1 MRVYLESTGCR
12 LNQSEIETLGRQ
24 FERAGHTLAETAED
38 ADLCVVNT
46 CAVTREAARTSRTI
60 IRRLNRASA
69 GAPVVATGCYAHLSP
84 DAVRAL
90 PGVQRVVDNLDK
102 ERLVPLVLGL
112 PEEIEPFDREPLT
125 REFRPGALGRT
136 RAFVKVQDGCDN
148 RCTFCVTTIARG
160 PARSRPLDDVV
171 AEVTHLAAAG
181 YHEAVLTGV
190 HLGSYGHDWG
200 DRAGLRTLVE
210 ALLSRTPVAR
220 LRLSSLEPWD
230 IPPGFFRLW
239 EDPRLCRHLHLP
251 LQSGCD
257 ATLRRMARRTTQA
270 AFRELVAEA
279 RAGIPDLAISTD
291 LIVGFPGEADGEFET
306 SYAFAREMDFMK
318 LHVFRYSARP
328 GTAAARMA
336 GQVPDETK
344 RERSARMLA
353 LSDEGG
359 RRFYARFVGQVM
371 PVLWEQVA
379 GASPE
384 GFCNTGLTDNYLRV
398 TLDAPDV
405 LTNQIVPVRLV
416 RLGDQALVGERQADV
431 CVGEAKGGV
440 SR

>member
-24 FERAGHTLAETAED
+24 FERAGHTLAEAAED
-38 ADLCVVNT
+38 ADLCVINT
-46 CAVTREAARTSRTI
+46 CAVTREAARTSRAI

-69 GAPVVATGCYAHLSP
+69 NAPVVATGCYAHLSP

-112 PEEIEPFDREPLT
+112 AGEIEPFDREPLA

-160 PARSRPLDDVV
+160 PARSRPLGDIV
-171 AEVTHLAAAG
+171 AEVLHLAAAG
-181 YHEAVLTGV
+181 YQEAVLTGV

-200 DRAGLRTLVE
+200 ERAGLRTLVE
-210 ALLSRTPVAR
+210 ALLSRTPIAR

-239 EDPRLCRHLHLP
+239 KDSRLCRHLHLP

-257 ATLRRMARRTTQA
+257 ATLRRMARRTTQV
-270 AFRELVAEA
+270 AFRDLVTEA
-279 RAGIPDLAISTD
+279 RACIPDLAISTD
-291 LIVGFPGEADGEFET
+291 IIVGFPGETDGEFET
-306 SYAFAREMDFMK
+306 SYTFAREMDFMK

-328 GTAAARMA
+328 DTAAARMA
-336 GQVPDETK
+336 GQVPDEVK
-344 RERSARMLA
+344 RDRSARMLA

-359 RRFYARFVGQVM
+359 RRFYARFVGRVM

-384 GFCNTGLTDNYLRV
+384 GFRNAGLTDNYLRV
-398 TLDAPDV
+398 ALDAPDV
-405 LTNQIVPVRLV
+405 LTNQIVPVRLA

-431 CVGEAKGGV
+431 CCE
-440 SR
+440 RNRR